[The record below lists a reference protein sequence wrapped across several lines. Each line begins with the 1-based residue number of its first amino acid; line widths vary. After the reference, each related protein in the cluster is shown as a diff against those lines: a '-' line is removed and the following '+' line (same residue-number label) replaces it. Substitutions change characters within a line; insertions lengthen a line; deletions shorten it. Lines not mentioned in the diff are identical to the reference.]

1 MPSRM
6 QQCQQQGP
14 NERRRTCR
22 AISFSVIIPNLCDD
36 NQQIVKSKMV
46 IEILTTEIAL
56 IKDLSSS

>member
-36 NQQIVKSKMV
+36 NQQIVKSKM
-46 IEILTTEIAL
+46 ILTTEIAL